1 MPVIA
6 SRYRGGHVGYS
17 VSASG
22 HYSDYAVSGS
32 IPQPVLTP
40 APQHVRDEFKQG
52 MEQIIAE
59 EQAKAKP
66 KFDPIKAV
74 QSAEFDDFLAASKRA
89 GF

>member
-1 MPVIA
+1 
-6 SRYRGGHVGYS
+6 
-17 VSASG
+17 
-22 HYSDYAVSGS
+22 
-32 IPQPVLTP
+32 
-40 APQHVRDEFKQG
+40 